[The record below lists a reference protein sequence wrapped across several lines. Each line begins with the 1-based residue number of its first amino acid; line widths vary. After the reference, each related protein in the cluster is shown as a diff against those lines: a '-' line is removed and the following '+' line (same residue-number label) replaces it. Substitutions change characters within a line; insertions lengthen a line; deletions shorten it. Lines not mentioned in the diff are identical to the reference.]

1 MIHGVIFDL
10 GNTLMYFDG
19 AWDVVLS
26 SGARTMV
33 EYMNSRGYPLPA
45 GFAEAFLEAR
55 RQGLAGRERDDIEYT
70 AQQALTDT
78 LAMHSVCYV
87 PEGVIP
93 FAVEK
98 FFEGEERQW
107 RAYDDA
113 QATLD
118 ALVGRGLK
126 LALLSNA
133 TDHGFIER
141 IAQNGKLAQYFD
153 PLLSSAK
160 ISHRKPA
167 RRAFQPILD
176 AWQIPANEIVMVG
189 DALHFDILGAHRAGM
204 RGVLIEERWG
214 GEAPPLHPS
223 AEQAGADA
231 LKPDA
236 VIKQLAELP
245 NVIDAWNAKDNRN
258 V

>member
-1 MIHGVIFDL
+1 MIQGVIFDL
-10 GNTLMYFDG
+10 GNTLMYFGG
-19 AWDVVLS
+19 AWDTVLAN
-26 SGARTMV
+26 GARTMV
-33 EYMNSRGYPLPA
+33 EYMNSRGYPLPE

-55 RQGLAGRERDDIEYT
+55 RQGLNGREQDDLEYT
-70 AQQALTDT
+70 AEQALTDT

-93 FAVEK
+93 LAVAK
-98 FFEGEERQW
+98 FFEHEELEW

-113 QATLD
+113 QATLE
-118 ALVGRGLK
+118 ALRARGLK

-141 IAQNGKLAQYFD
+141 VAGNGKLAQYFD

-167 RRAFQPILD
+167 PRAFQPILD

-204 RGVLIEERWG
+204 RGILIEDRWG
-214 GEAPPLHPS
+214 EGAPPLHAS
-223 AEQAGADA
+223 AQAAGADA

-245 NVIDAWNAKDNRN
+245 GVIDAWNEKEK
-258 V
+258 VSG